1 MSSGDNT
8 GPARRAAQLSPI
20 VFPPPQRE
28 SRALIMRQD
37 CYANYDALCG
47 QGDVSP
53 EPFLQTRIM
62 LYGERA
68 LDPRCGEDDGWPVGA
83 TVEHENGLFP

>member
-37 CYANYDALCG
+37 CYANYDALSG

-53 EPFLQTRIM
+53 ELFLQTRIM

-68 LDPRCGEDDGWPVGA
+68 LDPRCGEDDGGWG
-83 TVEHENGLFP
+83 

>member
-1 MSSGDNT
+1 
-8 GPARRAAQLSPI
+8 
-20 VFPPPQRE
+20 
-28 SRALIMRQD
+28 MRQD
-37 CYANYDALCG
+37 CYANYDALSG

-68 LDPRCGEDDGWPVGA
+68 LDPRCGEDDGGWG
-83 TVEHENGLFP
+83 